1 MSGRRRNLE
10 QRWTAPTRRAD
21 STGLLALAAT
31 ASAVHRRRFPPIRPT
46 GHDRSSEGNPVTS
59 RQGAPD
65 FYQSWNREGF
75 DSKLAADRR
84 LGEHADG
91 SSPVGRVRRGGRI
104 HGSFFRASDPPCL
117 VNRCRGDAA
126 SDWSRLLSVF
136 GSAEAVTDLGVLK
149 DGLVRGPPGVFV
161 PPLYMARKSC
171 SDDVNLDPERL
182 GDLGTRPFPAR
193 R

>member
-1 MSGRRRNLE
+1 MQLYSQWRLV
-10 QRWTAPTRRAD
+10 
-21 STGLLALAAT
+21 
-31 ASAVHRRRFPPIRPT
+31 SAVGSELHRCATQLPLVLR
-46 GHDRSSEGNPVTS
+46 
-59 RQGAPD
+59 GAGQTPL
-65 FYQSWNREGF
+65 N
-75 DSKLAADRR
+75 

-104 HGSFFRASDPPCL
+104 HGSFFGASDPPCL

-126 SDWSRLLSVF
+126 SDWSRLLSVL